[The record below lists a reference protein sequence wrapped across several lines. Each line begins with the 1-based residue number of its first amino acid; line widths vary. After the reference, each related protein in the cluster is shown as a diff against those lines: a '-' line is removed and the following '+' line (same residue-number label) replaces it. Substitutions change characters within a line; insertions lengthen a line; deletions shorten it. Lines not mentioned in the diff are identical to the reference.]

1 MTSTYSSGGSSQF
14 GNGGWNTWTGQ
25 YTGGYATVYGGGGG
39 GGTNTPG
46 GDGTQGIIIVTEYK

>member
-1 MTSTYSSGGSSQF
+1 MSSTYSSGGSSQF

-25 YTGGYATVYGGGGG
+25 YTGGDATGYGGGGG

-46 GDGTQGIIIVTEYK
+46 GDGTQGVIIVTEYK